1 MAKKNNLELTS
12 VGNSALD
19 TNYRNYDMIY
29 SGGGSQSGSDS
40 YGSSQVESY
49 GQSGSTSDSYTSSHT
64 EGGSSSHS
72 EGGSSSHSEGGSSSS
87 SRGGST
93 SSSIGGSSSSSTG
106 GSNSRSRGG
115 SNSSSIGGSNTSSI
129 GGSNSSSV
137 GGSNTSSYGGGSSQ
151 SSNYGGNAQTS
162 YGKTAATG
170 QVSGRTQQMF
180 DQSTQGYQ
188 RSEAVENAYA
198 NLQNAMDSK
207 PTFQS
212 KYEDKLNE
220 IYDRIMNREAFSYDF
235 NKDAMYQQYRDMYQ
249 QQGKR
254 AMQDTMGQL
263 SAMNNG
269 YGSSYAQ
276 SAGQQAYQGYLQE
289 LNNRI
294 PELRQQALE
303 EYEREGSRLNE
314 QYGLTNDQYN
324 REYGQYRDLTS
335 DWQNDRSFNQG
346 MYQDERNF
354 DYGQYQNDRSFWQ
367 NEYWNE
373 RNAEQ
378 TNMNQSQGTNWSEGV
393 QNSTNWQNAA
403 STNWNDTNS
412 QNWNN
417 AASTNWNNTASE
429 NWNNT
434 NSRNWQDTDATNWSN
449 TNSENWQDTNSRNWN
464 DTESRN
470 WQDTESRNWSDT
482 NSQTHTDTTGWNYN
496 NSNTINENHQTGWN
510 NQQNWK
516 QDTSGNS
523 SSSANNTVQ
532 FSNKNSMDVFD
543 GRSRTAIVEDVSAL
557 ARQVNTA
564 DKSGKSSAQKA
575 LTDYLKDL
583 YKNGSTGTGGE
594 NVQYSV
600 EDLTNIY
607 NRAITKDVLSNG
619 SRNGAQTLSVE
630 EMARKLGIRL
640 Q

>member
-1 MAKKNNLELTS
+1 M
-12 VGNSALD
+12 
-19 TNYRNYDMIY
+19 
-29 SGGGSQSGSDS
+29 
-40 YGSSQVESY
+40 
-49 GQSGSTSDSYTSSHT
+49 
-64 EGGSSSHS
+64 
-72 EGGSSSHSEGGSSSS
+72 
-87 SRGGST
+87 
-93 SSSIGGSSSSSTG
+93 
-106 GSNSRSRGG
+106 GG
-115 SNSSSIGGSNTSSI
+115 SNSSS
-129 GGSNSSSV
+129 
-137 GGSNTSSYGGGSSQ
+137 YGGGTSQ

-170 QVSGRTQQMF
+170 QVSNKTQQMF

-188 RSEAVENAYA
+188 RSAAVENAYA
-198 NLQNAMDSK
+198 NLQNAIDSK
-207 PTFQS
+207 PTYQS

-220 IYDRIMNREAFSYDF
+220 IYDKIMNREAFSYDF

-393 QNSTNWQNAA
+393 QNSTNWNNTASQN
-403 STNWNDTNS
+403 WQDTNS

-510 NQQNWK
+510 NENTWK
-516 QDTSGNS
+516 TDNSGSKS
-523 SSSANNTVQ
+523 SSNNNVSVG
-532 FSNKNSMDVFD
+532 FSEKDSMNGVFTGEQRTQVVNKVAD
-543 GRSRTAIVEDVSAL
+543 L
-557 ARQVNTA
+557 AKAVNTA
-564 DKSGKSSAQKA
+564 NDTTRDSKYEK
-575 LTDYLKDL
+575 LTDYLRKL
-583 YKNGSTGTGGE
+583 YTEGSKGTNGE
-594 NVQYSV
+594 DVWYSV
-600 EDLTNIY
+600 KDLTNIY
-607 NRAITKDVLSNG
+607 NRAITKDIMANG
-619 SRNGAQTLSVE
+619 SRNGAQTMSVD
-630 EMARKLGIRL
+630 EMKTLIGVR
-640 Q
+640 